1 MDWKLED
8 GKIYEVFFLFV
19 CFTWEGNI
27 KIKLDLEYFHSYGLK
42 LWGFYTGKYNKTSP
56 KKIITYFPLR

>member
-8 GKIYEVFFLFV
+8 GKIYEVGFFV

-42 LWGFYTGKYNKTSP
+42 L
-56 KKIITYFPLR
+56 